1 MAIVAP
7 ETRPQERT
15 PSPSPPRREPR
26 RHRRRRPISERLTL
40 NVVVGL
46 VAALLAFVL
55 AASLLAD
62 RREMITVAV
71 ALERI
76 PAGTAITSDML
87 QSTEL
92 PADTEFADALVRF
105 DGPELESSVAA
116 RTIQAGEPL
125 TESAIGAPGS
135 VTGQRVM
142 SIQLESWQ
150 AANGELQVG
159 DQVDVI
165 EATREG
171 SKYVLTSAPV
181 VGRSGGSDSGG
192 LVGGTRSGELVILV
206 EVDSAEALEL
216 AAAIEA
222 GTIMVVRSTGAEPVA
237 DPAAEVGE

>member
-1 MAIVAP
+1 MAVVAP

-15 PSPSPPRREPR
+15 LSPSPPRREPR
-26 RHRRRRPISERLTL
+26 RRRRRPLTERLTL

-46 VAALLAFVL
+46 IAALLAFVL

-71 ALERI
+71 ARDRI
-76 PAGTAITSDML
+76 PAGTAITPEML
-87 QSTEL
+87 QSQEL
-92 PADTEFADALVRF
+92 PADTEFVDTLVPF
-105 DGPELESSVAA
+105 DSAGLTSSVAT

-125 TESAIGAPGS
+125 TGSAIGAPGS

-142 SIQLESWQ
+142 SISLESWQ

-159 DQVDVI
+159 DQIDVI
-165 EATREG
+165 EATRDG
-171 SKYVLTSAPV
+171 SRYVLTNAAV
-181 VGRSGGSDSGG
+181 VGRSGGDESGG

-222 GTIMVVRSTGAEPVA
+222 GTIMVVRSTGAAPVT
-237 DPAAEVGE
+237 DTAEAGG

>member
-1 MAIVAP
+1 MAVVAP

-15 PSPSPPRREPR
+15 PSPSPPRRELR
-26 RHRRRRPISERLTL
+26 RRRRRPLTERLTL

-71 ALERI
+71 ARDRI
-76 PAGTAITSDML
+76 PAGTAITPEML
-87 QSTEL
+87 QSEEL
-92 PADTEFADALVRF
+92 PADTEFADTLVPF
-105 DGPELESSVAA
+105 DSPGLETSVAT

-125 TESAIGAPGS
+125 TGSAIGASGS

-142 SIQLESWQ
+142 SISLESWQ

-159 DQVDVI
+159 DQIDVI
-165 EATREG
+165 EATRDG
-171 SKYVLTSAPV
+171 SRYVLTNAAV
-181 VGRSGGSDSGG
+181 VGRSGGGESGG

-222 GTIMVVRSTGAEPVA
+222 GTIMVVRSTGAAPVT
-237 DPAAEVGE
+237 DTAEAGG